1 MSEHEHEHEHTSL
14 EMAGG
19 CAVGF
24 TGTINGYNADAEAR
38 FANALL
44 SVGKW
49 VVAESGC
56 LLGHIK
62 AAIVKEDG
70 SGITLNLTDLENGVE
85 HHGTLGPQ
93 ESVKFSFMTAV
104 VDVDEHELKHAMW
117 HAMEDTGLDYK
128 LDEPVCHCHDHDHH
142 HHDEECGCG
151 HDHGHEHHHH
161 DEEEACGCGCG
172 HDHGHEHHHHH
183 HDECDD
189 CDCEDCKCRDCDCE
203 DCECRGHHC
212 HRHEHHHHDECE
224 VTMTGTFTDMKAA
237 DVLCVIDSMYEV
249 FDWVHE
255 THGMLE
261 YIEMTVAPEGADWAI
276 ISVPEK
282 DFACL
287 QGKVPDCPKAF
298 FRIEAVAHRVKKEQL
313 IHRLFHAIEDTDID
327 CSVNGETYCDCHN
340 PKCSCGCEDGDS
352 CETEKEE
359 CGCGCGHDHEHH
371 DHDHHDHDGCCC
383 GHDHKD

>member
-1 MSEHEHEHEHTSL
+1 MSEHEHEHEHSSL

-93 ESVKFSFMTAV
+93 EKVKFSFMTAV

-117 HAMEDTGLDYK
+117 HAIEDTGLDYV

-142 HHDEECGCG
+142 HHDGEECCCG
-151 HDHGHEHHHH
+151 HDHDHE
-161 DEEEACGCGCG
+161 
-172 HDHGHEHHHHH
+172 HGHEHHHHH
-183 HDECDD
+183 HDED
-189 CDCEDCKCRDCDCE
+189 
-203 DCECRGHHC
+203 ECCCG
-212 HRHEHHHHDECE
+212 HEHHHHHDEDECE
-224 VTMTGTFTDMKAA
+224 ISMTGTFTDVKAA
-237 DVLCVIDSMYEV
+237 DALSIIDSMNEV

-261 YIEMTVAPEGADWAI
+261 YIEMTVAPEGHDWVI

-282 DFACL
+282 DFACI
-287 QGKVPDCPKAF
+287 QGKLPDCPKAF
-298 FRIEAVAHRVKKEQL
+298 FRLEAVAQDVKKEQL
-313 IHRLFHAIEDTDID
+313 IHRTFHAIEDTDID

-352 CETEKEE
+352 CETEKDD

-371 DHDHHDHDGCCC
+371 DHDHEHHDHDGCCC
-383 GHDHKD
+383 GHDH